1 MIPKIRTIRN
11 QISVVEI
18 PGLVLENILFE
29 CDWKKKVALDFLI
42 EKIFQKAKRAK
53 FILVIEESMLYL
65 GNIHYIFKLFD
76 NFVNIFKLK

>member
-29 CDWKKKVALDFLI
+29 CDWKKKVALGFLI
-42 EKIFQKAKRAK
+42 EKIFQKVKRAK
-53 FILVIEESMLYL
+53 FILVI
-65 GNIHYIFKLFD
+65 
-76 NFVNIFKLK
+76 

>member
-29 CDWKKKVALDFLI
+29 YDWNKKVALYFLI
-42 EKIFQKAKRAK
+42 EKIFQKVKRAK
-53 FILVIEESMLYL
+53 FILVI
-65 GNIHYIFKLFD
+65 
-76 NFVNIFKLK
+76 